1 MGIIQNIPIATQTD
15 RQRLHVI
22 SLKSTKL
29 RTFLVA
35 SCLTQKNIPFG
46 RIPTS

>member
-1 MGIIQNIPIATQTD
+1 MGIIQNIALATHTD

-29 RTFLVA
+29 RTFLAA
-35 SCLTQKNIPFG
+35 SCITQKNMPFG
-46 RIPTS
+46 RMPTS